1 MLRLQRVHPPGEMYP
16 QLAHGE
22 GVQQRLHKLPDTLGV
37 QRLTVRHDGLQPEGA
52 LQIRLHFPRRLP
64 RRVAGVDDHQE
75 GLPRFLHVG
84 DGALFR
90 LYVILPGNFRNGAVG
105 GHHNADGAV
114 PLHDLF
120 RPQLRR
126 FRHGNLMVVPGGGH
140 HPRHAV
146 FLRAHRAVHHVAHG
160 VDQPHPQLCDPVRGN
175 LHRLL
180 GDELRL
186 RSHDGLPG
194 AALGQLISGALLAIG
209 VGDAGNHQLLHN
221 PFDEGR
227 FSGTH
232 RPDHAHINIAAGSGS
247 NVRINL
253 IHSQPPSRQEKGS
266 CAWLVH
272 GMSPAGGLEPDF
284 ARLIFSMRMRP
295 VFYWRNAEIFV
306 KKSFDK

>member
-1 MLRLQRVHPPGEMYP
+1 
-16 QLAHGE
+16 
-22 GVQQRLHKLPDTLGV
+22 
-37 QRLTVRHDGLQPEGA
+37 
-52 LQIRLHFPRRLP
+52 
-64 RRVAGVDDHQE
+64 
-75 GLPRFLHVG
+75 
-84 DGALFR
+84 
-90 LYVILPGNFRNGAVG
+90 
-105 GHHNADGAV
+105 
-114 PLHDLF
+114 
-120 RPQLRR
+120 
-126 FRHGNLMVVPGGGH
+126 MVVPGGGH
-140 HPRHAV
+140 HPGHAV

-194 AALGQLISGALLAIG
+194 TALGQLISGALLAIG

-232 RPDHAHINIAAGSGS
+232 RPDNTHINIAAGSGS

-295 VFYWRNAEIFV
+295 VFYWRNAEIL
-306 KKSFDK
+306 